1 MTCIDNKRKVLALA
15 LAVMMMISVFAI
27 SVFATESTAEV
38 TAEATAEVTAEVTT
52 EATAEATAEVTT
64 EATAEATA
72 EATQGTASES
82 GTTSTEDKEENEST
96 WFEKNADLV
105 ITLAIIVGVA
115 VVVLIVYLASPKF
128 REKFSKFWRDFSA
141 EFKKLVWPTKSQLWR
156 NCAVVFS
163 AIVIGAV
170 LLFLLDL
177 GFTKG
182 MYALKDLIEY
192 IMPAN

>member
-27 SVFATESTAEV
+27 SVFATEGT
-38 TAEATAEVTAEVTT
+38 TEVTAEVTT
-52 EATAEATAEVTT
+52 EATAEATAEATT
-64 EATAEATA
+64 EATE
-72 EATQGTASES
+72 GTASGS
-82 GTTSTEDKEENEST
+82 GTTSTDKNEETELT
-96 WFEKNADLV
+96 WFEQNADRL

-115 VVVLIVYLASPKF
+115 VVVFIVYLASPKF